1 MAIDRSDPYP
11 GLGRRVLFADVSGK
25 VVCSPKRAAGVPIVI
40 DRSEKAK
47 EALVIAEKGAES
59 LSTPK
64 RRGRPTTG
72 PKPWELEG
80 VSRATYKRREALKRE
95 D

>member
-1 MAIDRSDPYP
+1 LVAIDKSDPYP

-25 VVCSPKRAAGVPIVI
+25 VVCSPKRAAEVPIVI

-47 EALVIAEKGAES
+47 EALVIAEKEAEP
-59 LSTPK
+59 LAVARK
-64 RRGRPTTG
+64 RGRPA
-72 PKPWELEG
+72 KEG
-80 VSRATYKRREALKRE
+80 ALTSAERVRALRAKRKVAERE